1 MGKGD
6 RWGQQGQRLARECP
20 VQGAELLPASSSTNC
35 HGGTQPGK
43 ANLGVSKSSQKGQA
57 LTCEKEISF
66 DTSFNVDELL
76 EDVILNAISLS
87 QKTA

>member
-1 MGKGD
+1 M
-6 RWGQQGQRLARECP
+6 
-20 VQGAELLPASSSTNC
+20 
-35 HGGTQPGK
+35 GGTRPGK

>member
-1 MGKGD
+1 MD
-6 RWGQQGQRLARECP
+6 TTEQLTLIEAFYICLL
-20 VQGAELLPASSSTNC
+20 AELLPASSSTNC